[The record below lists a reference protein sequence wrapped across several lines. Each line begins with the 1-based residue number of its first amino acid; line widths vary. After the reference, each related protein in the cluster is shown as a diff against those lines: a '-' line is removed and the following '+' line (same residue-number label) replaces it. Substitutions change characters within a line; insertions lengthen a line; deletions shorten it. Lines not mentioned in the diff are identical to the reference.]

1 MKVYKVG
8 GCVRDYLLNL
18 PSSDTDYV
26 VVGSTPEEMKSR
38 GFTQVGADFPVF
50 LHPDTKD
57 EYALARTERKSGP
70 GYNGFETNFDK
81 SVTLGDDLQRRDL
94 TINSIA
100 MDKEGNYFDPCG
112 GIRDLLREKVLRHTS
127 EAFSD
132 DPLRVIRL
140 ARFYARFDDF
150 TVAPATIEL
159 CKKMVASGQLNEITK
174 ERFWG
179 EIEKVFAGA
188 HIHRFFEFLYEV
200 EANRYVDFFSSLLN
214 FKSLGLVKIIIQDFE
229 CPREFRLE
237 AFLMRLRT
245 PNSETMQSA
254 SKFRQ
259 QLTQLYISYLDAN
272 DPETMYDFLLKAGA
286 FSQKAHL
293 EIFMKIIPS
302 SSEELTPFLG
312 KVQAVKAADF
322 PGVTGK
328 ELGDKIKETRIKIL
342 KKYL

>member
-1 MKVYKVG
+1 MKFYKVG

-26 VVGSTPEEMKSR
+26 VVGSTPSKMEAL

-57 EYALARTERKSGP
+57 EYALARTEQKSGP

-81 SVTLGDDLQRRDL
+81 SVTLVDDLRRRDL

-100 MDKEGNYFDPCG
+100 MDDEGNYFDPCG
-112 GIRDLLREKVLRHTS
+112 GIRDLGEKVLRHTS

-179 EIEKVFAGA
+179 EIEKVFARA
-188 HIHRFFEFLYEV
+188 HIYRFFEFLYEV
-200 EANRYVDFFSSLLN
+200 GVNEHVDFFSSLLED
-214 FKSLGLVKIIIQDFE
+214 KSLFLVKRLLQKFD
-229 CPREFRLE
+229 CPKKYMLE
-237 AFLMRLRT
+237 GFLMRLRT

-259 QLTQLYISYLDAN
+259 QLTQLYTSYLDVN
-272 DPETMYDFLLKAGA
+272 DPEMMYDFLLKAGA
-286 FSQKAHL
+286 FSQKTHL
-293 EIFMKIIPS
+293 EIFMKIIPLS
-302 SSEELTPFLG
+302 SGELIPFLT
-312 KVQAVKAADF
+312 KVRAVKAADF

-328 ELGDKIKETRIKIL
+328 ELGDKIKETRIKIIEKHL
-342 KKYL
+342 